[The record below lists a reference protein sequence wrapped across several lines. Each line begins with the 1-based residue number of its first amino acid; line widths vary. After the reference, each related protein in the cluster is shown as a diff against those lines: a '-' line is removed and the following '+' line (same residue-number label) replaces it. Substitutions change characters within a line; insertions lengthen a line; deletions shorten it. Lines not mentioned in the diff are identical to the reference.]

1 MGTYGQNVLDQINP
15 KTGRIHTNFSQ
26 CGTDTLRL
34 SSGGKDKENNVEYLN
49 FQNFPANAETREC
62 FIAEPGNKW
71 ISADYSGQESRILA
85 DLAHDEAML
94 ELFKDPKGDIHSLV
108 AKMSYPDIIGDCP
121 VSEIKEKF
129 KKWRQAAKGVE

>member
-1 MGTYGQNVLDQINP
+1 M
-15 KTGRIHTNFSQ
+15 
-26 CGTDTLRL
+26 
-34 SSGGKDKENNVEYLN
+34 
-49 FQNFPANAETREC
+49 
-62 FIAEPGNKW
+62 
-71 ISADYSGQESRILA
+71 A